1 MEDDPIEDPETPAT
15 VQDHSSD
22 TSTSLSSG
30 SVLSRHI
37 FNLEVRLRRLQ
48 EAFVHTQDTVS
59 WLEDKID
66 NLQHQQ
72 RDVESDILALQVAV
86 ARLSERLGQVEEKLV
101 LAEHNNNVL
110 GREIEHR
117 SAQQILQNIAL
128 ANLSRR
134 LAQVERILA
143 APPLN

>member
-1 MEDDPIEDPETPAT
+1 M
-15 VQDHSSD
+15 
-22 TSTSLSSG
+22 
-30 SVLSRHI
+30 
-37 FNLEVRLRRLQ
+37 
-48 EAFVHTQDTVS
+48 
-59 WLEDKID
+59 EDKID